1 MYRRGRHEEN
11 GVAIRWYCP
20 ASSHVMGLGLSTLHA
35 VRKILEACSQPSTQD
50 TPPPSE
56 SISPSMADA
65 DTLRAHVE
73 QRRKARI
80 AEEERRRKEDEE
92 RRRAAEEEDAR
103 LEAQLAQATKAENER
118 KAAERMAQLAELE
131 RKEKEAKEA
140 RERLVAAAAAEA
152 EAARMSQDTGK

>member
-1 MYRRGRHEEN
+1 M
-11 GVAIRWYCP
+11 AIRRYCLAQKSCDGARVVYAARGP
-20 ASSHVMGLGLSTLHA
+20 
-35 VRKILEACSQPSTQD
+35 KILEACSQPSTQD
-50 TPPPSE
+50 TPLPPG

-140 RERLVAAAAAEA
+140 REQLMAAAVAEA
-152 EAARMSQDTGK
+152 EVARMSQDTGK